1 MTDICFHILLKF
13 YLLVLWSIKKDDA
26 SARCV
31 SLQVS
36 WKGSDDRDF
45 NQTIVFEEIQKVLDS
60 LNMTGNQSVF
70 FFNVGIH
77 YSLSLNF
84 TAYQMLIDSII
95 EILRRDTGTENEGAL
110 SSRALHIWRS
120 NAAVEAERF
129 KDCFPQVNY
138 TEWRFFTNQVII
150 QVETSYA
157 LIANVIRTILLTSE
171 RTY

>member
-1 MTDICFHILLKF
+1 MTDICSHILLKF
-13 YLLVLWSIKKDDA
+13 YLLVLWRIKKDDA
-26 SARCV
+26 SARYV

-45 NQTIVFEEIQKVLDS
+45 NQTIVLEEIQKVLDS

-95 EILRRDTGTENEGAL
+95 EILRRDTGTENESAL
-110 SSRALHIWRS
+110 SSRALSIWRS
-120 NAAVEAERF
+120 NAAIEAERF

-138 TEWRFFTNQVII
+138 TAWRFFTNQVII

-157 LIANVIRTILLTSE
+157 LIANMIRTILLTSE

>member
-1 MTDICFHILLKF
+1 MTYICSHILSKF

-45 NQTIVFEEIQKVLDS
+45 NQTIVLEGIQKVLDS

-84 TAYQMLIDSII
+84 TAYQMLIDRII
-95 EILRRDTGTENEGAL
+95 DILRRSTGNENENAL
-110 SSRALHIWRS
+110 SNRALSIWWN
-120 NAAVEAERF
+120 NAA
-129 KDCFPQVNY
+129 
-138 TEWRFFTNQVII
+138 
-150 QVETSYA
+150 
-157 LIANVIRTILLTSE
+157 IARSVLKTLSCKWTIPKGDSIPIK
-171 RTY
+171 

>member
-1 MTDICFHILLKF
+1 MTDICSHILLKF

-45 NQTIVFEEIQKVLDS
+45 NQTIVLEEIQKVLDS

-77 YSLSLNF
+77 YSLSLDF
-84 TAYQMLIDSII
+84 TAYQMLIDGII
-95 EILRRDTGTENEGAL
+95 GFLRRDTGTENKGML
-110 SSRALHIWRS
+110 SSRTLSIWRS
-120 NAAVEAERF
+120 NTSIEVERF
-129 KDCFPQVNY
+129 EDFFPQVNY
-138 TEWRFFTNQVII
+138 TERRFYNNNTGWNSILLHHKHNQV
-150 QVETSYA
+150 SFA
-157 LIANVIRTILLTSE
+157 D
-171 RTY
+171 

>member
-1 MTDICFHILLKF
+1 M
-13 YLLVLWSIKKDDA
+13 
-26 SARCV
+26 
-31 SLQVS
+31 
-36 WKGSDDRDF
+36 
-45 NQTIVFEEIQKVLDS
+45 DS

-84 TAYQMLIDSII
+84 SAYQMLIDSII

-110 SSRALHIWRS
+110 SSRALSIWRS
-120 NAAVEAERF
+120 NAAVEVERF

-157 LIANVIRTILLTSE
+157 LIANMIRTILLTSE